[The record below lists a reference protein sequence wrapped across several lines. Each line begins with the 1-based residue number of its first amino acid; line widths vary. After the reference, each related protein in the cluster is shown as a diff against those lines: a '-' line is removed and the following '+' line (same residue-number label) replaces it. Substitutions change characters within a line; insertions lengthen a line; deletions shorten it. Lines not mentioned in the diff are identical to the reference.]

1 LEQESGRKKID
12 EIDREIVRLLDERVG
27 ICKEIGRAKAEQKA
41 AVFDSAR
48 EKEVLER
55 VASVATQA
63 SGEGVKSVYREIISM
78 CRNVQKPTI
87 VAFLGPEGSFS
98 HEAARTT
105 FGSSSEYLSCRKI
118 GEIFSKV
125 ELGGADLGVVPL
137 ENSLEGPINE
147 TLDRLLEY
155 PLSIVGEAQLRV
167 SQNLIVHPQTE
178 SLSQIERLYSHPQAL
193 AQCDAY
199 ISKYLSHAEVVMTD
213 STARA
218 AEHVLRDKSGAAI
231 GSKIAAELNELKVF
245 ASGIEDRPNNYTRF
259 VVVGKNGPPTKGE
272 KTSLLFSVDNV
283 PGAVSAVL
291 TEFARCGINI
301 TMILSRPMEQR
312 PWEYFFFL
320 DFEGNAGEPKCSTAL
335 KAAREKTGILRVLGS
350 YSRLR

>member
-1 LEQESGRKKID
+1 MGLESDRKKID

-27 ICKEIGRAKAEQKA
+27 ICKEIGRAKVDQKA
-41 AVFDSAR
+41 AIFDSAR
-48 EKEVLER
+48 EKEVLEK
-55 VASVATQA
+55 VASIATQA

-78 CRNVQKPTI
+78 CRNAQKPIT

-98 HEAARTT
+98 HEAAKTA
-105 FGSSSEYLSCRKI
+105 FGSSSGYLSCRRI

-125 ELGGADLGVVPL
+125 DLGDADLGVVPL

-155 PLSIVGEAQLRV
+155 SLSIVGETQLRV
-167 SQNLIVHPQTE
+167 NHNLIVHPETE
-178 SLSQIERLYSHPQAL
+178 SLSQIERLYSNPQAL
-193 AQCDAY
+193 AQCETY
-199 ISKYLSHAEVVMTD
+199 VSKHLSHAEVIMTA
-213 STARA
+213 STARGV
-218 AEHVLRDKSGAAI
+218 EHVLRDKSGAAI
-231 GSKIAAELNELKVF
+231 GSKVAAELNELKIF
-245 ASGIEDRPNNYTRF
+245 ASNIEDRPNNYTRF

-291 TEFARCGINI
+291 AEFAKCGINI
-301 TMILSRPMEQR
+301 TMILSRPIEQR

-335 KAAREKTGILRVLGS
+335 KAAREKTRLLRVLGS
-350 YSRLR
+350 YSRLQ

>member
-1 LEQESGRKKID
+1 MEIRRKKID
-12 EIDREIVRLLDERVG
+12 EIDQEIVRLLDERIG
-27 ICKEIGRAKAEQKA
+27 ICKEIGKAKVEQKTA
-41 AVFDSAR
+41 IFDSAR
-48 EKEVLER
+48 EKEVLEK
-55 VASVATQA
+55 VALVATPA
-63 SGEGVKSVYREIISM
+63 SREGVKSVYREIIST
-78 CRNVQKPTI
+78 CRNVQKPMV

-125 ELGGADLGVVPL
+125 ELGDADLGVVPF
-137 ENSLEGPINE
+137 ENSLEGPITE

-155 PLSIVGEAQLRV
+155 SLSIIGETQLRINH
-167 SQNLIVHPQTE
+167 NLIVHPETE
-178 SLSQIERLYSHPQAL
+178 SLSQIEHLYSQPHAL
-193 AQCDAY
+193 AQCESY
-199 ISKYLSHAEVVMTD
+199 VSKYLGHAEVVMTD

-218 AEHVLRDKSGAAI
+218 VEHVLRDKNGAAI
-231 GSKIAAELNELKVF
+231 GSKVAAELNELKVF
-245 ASGIEDRPNNYTRF
+245 ASSIEDRPNNYTRF
-259 VVVGKNGPPTKGE
+259 VVVSRDGPPTKGE

-291 TEFARCGINI
+291 AEFAKCGINI
-301 TMILSRPMEQR
+301 TMILSRPTVQT

-335 KAAREKTGILRVLGS
+335 KAAREKTRILRVLGS
-350 YSRLR
+350 YSRLL